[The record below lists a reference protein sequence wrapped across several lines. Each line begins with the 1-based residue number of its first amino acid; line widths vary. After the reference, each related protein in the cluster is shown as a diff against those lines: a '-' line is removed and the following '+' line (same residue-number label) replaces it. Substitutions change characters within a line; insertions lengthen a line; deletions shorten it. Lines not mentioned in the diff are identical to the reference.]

1 MKTDAMPDKKPIRVV
16 VTDDHTIIRE
26 GLKSLLE
33 RDQALVVVGEASNGN
48 ELLELLAHTPA
59 DVVLMDIN
67 MPYMDGIVATRQVL
81 ELYPDTKVIALS
93 MLINMPVVEKMIQ
106 SGASGY
112 LLKTSGKEE
121 LSSAIQLVASGTTY
135 ICSDLSL
142 AMLNKSASPGK
153 PTEATASRGSILS
166 KRELEVLSLVAEGYT
181 NAAIAEKLFTSK
193 RTIETHRQNIIEKTQ
208 TKNTANLIKY
218 AIQHKLIEVDGEG
231 YA

>member
-1 MKTDAMPDKKPIRVV
+1 MPDKKPIRVV
-16 VTDDHTIIRE
+16 VTDDHTIIRD
-26 GLKSLLE
+26 GIKSLLE
-33 RDQALVVVGEASNGN
+33 RDQGLVVVGEASNGN

-67 MPYMDGIVATRQVL
+67 MPHMDGIAATRQVL
-81 ELYPDTKVIALS
+81 KLYPDTKVIALS
-93 MLINMPVVEKMIQ
+93 MLNNMPVVEKMIQ

-112 LLKTSGKEE
+112 LLKTSSKEE

-166 KRELEVLSLVAEGYT
+166 KRELEVLALIAEGYT

-218 AIQHKLIEVDGEG
+218 AIQHKLIEIDGEG
-231 YA
+231 